1 MTIVG
6 VHWIPWQPSRK
17 TCLQMAS
24 SNLSCESVVSYKG
37 VDIKFSRDIDEYLGP
52 IYNLNYDLQQDLLNV
67 YKYISKMFIKSKIEV
82 LEIPCTKYKICLH
95 TCRYM

>member
-6 VHWIPWQPSRK
+6 VHWVPWQPSRK

-52 IYNLNYDLQQDLLNV
+52 IYNLNYDLQQDL
-67 YKYISKMFIKSKIEV
+67 
-82 LEIPCTKYKICLH
+82 T
-95 TCRYM
+95 R